1 MKNYCRLD
9 HKNRKIIMDRTFAK
23 NSENTRSDEYAHL
36 QQVRRDYPDYTV
48 TRRAIKTNPNK
59 KTYKGLTYDY
69 MRRYIMDC
77 KKPAK
82 ERLELL
88 SEFNELYLIS
98 QCQSKSLRYPVVK
111 QWFLEKFPEIEKF
124 GLELKE
130 PVKNKEEQDEIVDDE
145 VVEEI
150 DDDTAEEEPDEQ
162 PEKKSA

>member
-1 MKNYCRLD
+1 MKNYCRID
-9 HKNRKIIMDRTFAK
+9 HENRQIIMDRTFAK

-88 SEFNELYLIS
+88 SEFDKLYLIS
-98 QCQSKSLRYPVVK
+98 QCQSKSLRYPVIK
-111 QWFLEKFPEIEKF
+111 HWFFEKFPEIENF
-124 GLELKE
+124 GVMLEI
-130 PVKNKEEQDEIVDDE
+130 PEEDEAILEESDVDT
-145 VVEEI
+145 I
-150 DDDTAEEEPDEQ
+150 EEEAEDMS
-162 PEKKSA
+162 EKKSA

>member
-98 QCQSKSLRYPVVK
+98 QCQSKSLRYPVIK
-111 QWFLEKFPEIEKF
+111 HWFFEKFPEIENF
-124 GLELKE
+124 GVMLEI
-130 PVKNKEEQDEIVDDE
+130 PEEDEAILEESDVDT
-145 VVEEI
+145 I
-150 DDDTAEEEPDEQ
+150 EEEAEDMSQ
-162 PEKKSA
+162 KKSA